1 MNISQ
6 AQTVLSPE
14 LIEAYQDADYVVNYE
29 QQAFVMRIG
38 LGSPEMNIILE
49 QHAATAAAIISAFN
63 PLSKPADEA
72 INIQNTE
79 KLGKELRSRHLE
91 FRKGL
96 ARSRSNQWPEE
107 NFAVIGITLDS
118 AMELGRQYHQNAIV
132 FYEKSGIAQLILLR

>member
-6 AQTVLSPE
+6 AETVLSPE
-14 LIEAYQDADYVVNYE
+14 LLEAYQDADYVVNHD
-29 QQAFVMRIG
+29 QQAFVIRIG
-38 LGSPEMNIILE
+38 LASPEMDKILE
-49 QHAATAAAIISAFN
+49 QHAATTMAVISAFN

-79 KLGKELRSRHLE
+79 KLGNELRSRHLE

-107 NFAVIGITLDS
+107 NFIVIGITLD
-118 AMELGRQYHQNAIV
+118 AAKELGRHYHQNAIV
-132 FYEKSGIAQLILLR
+132 FYEKPGIAKLILLR